1 MGKLYSPGG
10 TLVVLADKEARLPF
24 VLRKTSARRGLG
36 VKKVVFCGLHSKG
49 IKVGKCGVWEA
60 HHNKGI
66 RNGQERPGTR
76 VKEIEFEREIPAFQK
91 PERPRCVLVASTL
104 SQRDAKGATAA
115 DCGLVRTIVLVLRS
129 FWDPFRS
136 RLPTNI
142 PRFRKSHRVS
152 RVTYIPE
159 G

>member
-1 MGKLYSPGG
+1 MSKKH
-10 TLVVLADKEARLPF
+10 VL
-24 VLRKTSARRGLG
+24 
-36 VKKVVFCGLHSKG
+36 CGLHSKG

-104 SQRDAKGATAA
+104 SPRGGSRMSRKFAEMKRESARDVAET
-115 DCGLVRTIVLVLRS
+115 VIEMS
-129 FWDPFRS
+129 
-136 RLPTNI
+136 
-142 PRFRKSHRVS
+142 RKSAESHH
-152 RVTYIPE
+152 E
-159 G
+159 